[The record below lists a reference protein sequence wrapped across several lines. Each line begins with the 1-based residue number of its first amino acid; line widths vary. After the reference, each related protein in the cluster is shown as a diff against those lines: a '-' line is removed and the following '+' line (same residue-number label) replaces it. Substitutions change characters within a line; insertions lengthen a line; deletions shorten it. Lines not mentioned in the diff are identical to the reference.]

1 MKHLSLNRLI
11 REVELNNDRRLTIA
25 QKLDLMRCIQIIKRC
40 RRLRRQQYEAL
51 VDYFTRPPDSRDL
64 TVHEQWQK
72 TMTILAQGLHDRHGT
87 VARLM
92 NARVLTVK
100 N

>member
-1 MKHLSLNRLI
+1 MKHLSLNRLV

-25 QKLDLMRCIQIIKRC
+25 EKLDLMRCVQIIKRC
-40 RRLRRQQYEAL
+40 RRLRRQQYESL

-72 TMTILAQGLHDRHGT
+72 VMTIMSQGLHDRDGT
-87 VARLM
+87 VDALLRK
-92 NARVLTVK
+92 RVLQF
-100 N
+100 